1 MELSTLL
8 TTIFLSFLPISELR
22 GAIPYAVARGVPLP
36 AAFLLAGACN
46 VLVAPVA
53 FLFLGTLHGLF
64 RRWPFYARLFDRI
77 VERARIKVG
86 PAVEKYGYWGLL
98 VFVAVPLPVTG
109 AWTGALGAWILGLRR
124 RKASLYIALGVCIA
138 GVIVSAVVGLGI
150 GALSFLIK
158 RI

>member
-8 TTIFLSFLPISELR
+8 ATVFLSFLPISELR
-22 GAIPYAVARGVPLP
+22 GAIPFAVARGVPLP
-36 AAFLLAGACN
+36 AAFLLAVACN

-53 FLFLGTLHGLF
+53 FLFLGTLHGLLY
-64 RRWPFYARLFDRI
+64 RWAFYARIFDRF
-77 VERARIKVG
+77 VEKTRAKVG
-86 PAVEKYGYWGLL
+86 GSVEKYGYWGLL

-109 AWTGALGAWILGLRR
+109 AWTGALGAWILGLRK
-124 RKASLYIALGVCIA
+124 RKATLYIALGVLAA
-138 GVIVSAVVGLGI
+138 GIVVSVVVGLGI